1 MSFSFTRSFAKAQK
15 GIELAGLV
23 IGAIRMVEEIMPES
37 GLGQTKLG
45 LVLDQVKEHWDD
57 FQEWFGEFEVNAPK
71 IRERV
76 KAVVEA
82 FHASGLFSKKKAA

>member
-15 GIELAGLV
+15 GVELAGLV
-23 IGAIRMVEEIMPES
+23 IATVRMIEEIMPES

-45 LVLDQVKEHWDD
+45 LVLQQVREQWDE
-57 FQEWFGEFEVNAPK
+57 FKEWFGEFEECAPK

-82 FHASGLFSKKKAA
+82 FNASGLFKKKAV